1 MRIGIDCRLSGL
13 AHAGI
18 GRYIENLIQR
28 LPRLAPDI
36 EWVYFFH
43 QPQQLEPLADLDF
56 ESHLVPIRH
65 YSVAEQLKLPPVF
78 KQAKL
83 DLLHVPH
90 FNAPLLYG
98 DPLVITI
105 HDLLWHQQRGRRVTT
120 LKPWQYWPKYLAY
133 RFVTAQNVSRAK
145 RILVP
150 TQTIKQTLSHYY
162 PQAKN
167 KTTVTLEGV
176 DQRILQ
182 FKDEAVERE
191 EKTLLYVGSLYP
203 HKNVELI
210 LRALEQLP
218 GWKLKIVSARDAFV
232 EKTEKLGRKLGVE
245 SQLKFTGYLSDQDL
259 AQQIQAATALV
270 QPSLSEGFGL
280 TGLEALALRTPVLA
294 SQIEIFKEVYQ
305 GAALYFDPHS
315 VKSFLDTL
323 CNLPQ
328 DKPDHKEMKIV
339 VERYSWDG
347 LAKKTL
353 ETYLELLES

>member
-28 LPRLAPDI
+28 LPLLAPDI

-43 QPQQLEPLADLDF
+43 QQKQLEPLTDLDF
-56 ESHLVPIRH
+56 ESHLVPIQH
-65 YSVAEQLKLPPVF
+65 YSVAEQLKLPRIF

-90 FNAPLLYG
+90 FNAPLLYSG
-98 DPLVITI
+98 PLVITI

-133 RFVTAQNVSRAK
+133 RFVSAQNVNRAK
-145 RILVP
+145 KILVP
-150 TQTIKQTLSHYY
+150 TQTIKQALSRYY

-167 KTTVTLEGV
+167 KTTVTFEGV

-182 FKDEAVERE
+182 FKDETVERK

-210 LRALEQLP
+210 LKALQQLP
-218 GWKLKIVSARDAFV
+218 DWQLTIVSARDAFV
-232 EKTEKLGRKLGVE
+232 EQTENLGRKLGVE
-245 SQLKFTGYLSDQDL
+245 SQLKFTGYLNDQDL
-259 AQQIQAATALV
+259 AQQLQAATALV

-280 TGLEALALRTPVLA
+280 TGLEALALQTPVLA

-305 GAALYFDPHS
+305 GAALYFDPYS
-315 VKSFLDTL
+315 VESFLDTL
-323 CNLPQ
+323 RNLPQ
-328 DKPDHKEMKIV
+328 DKPNHKKMRAV
-339 VERYSWDG
+339 VGRYSWDK

-353 ETYLELLES
+353 ETYLELLDS